1 MEAVREKLCY
11 ESAMRFS
18 LMLLILGFAALAAC
32 PAQAL
37 DVDVKVS
44 SQKVDFGLE
53 YGPEYLLDNDPT
65 TAWAVGKASSGAGQ
79 WMEFSFGLPVNVV
92 KLGIYNGHQG
102 EGLFDQF
109 RRIRSGRIIYPDGTE
124 TRFWLRDEPGEQIVA
139 CPIQPVKSLRIVVDE
154 VFPKSVPV
162 ARKKLAVSEVKFYL
176 TLMNSQT
183 DGAAIDAHNADIS
196 GLPPADLTSEVPE
209 EIKDL
214 LRTFYVRQTSL
225 DDDYY
230 LLFAHHVRDKF
241 DFQFEVF
248 KEIQRQRGTFK
259 RLRTAR
265 VDPAGLRFDLIYL
278 DRDLAEV
285 RVFGSYNVK
294 VENLDKNF
302 EDDSVFVL
310 MKGGEGWRILE
321 LDEQD

>member
-1 MEAVREKLCY
+1 
-11 ESAMRFS
+11 MRFS
-18 LMLLILGFAALAAC
+18 QLFFILAAVAICVC
-32 PAQAL
+32 PAMAL

-65 TAWAVGKASSGAGQ
+65 TAWAVGKASSGVGQ

-102 EGLFDQF
+102 EGLFEEF

-124 TRFWLRDEPGEQIVA
+124 TRFWLRDEPGEQIVS

-154 VFPKSVPV
+154 VFPRGVAV

-176 TLMNSQT
+176 TLMNNQS
-183 DGAAIDAHNADIS
+183 DEGAIKAHNESIP
-196 GLPPADLTSEVPE
+196 GLPPADLNGKVPE
-209 EIKDL
+209 EIKEL
-214 LRTFYVRQTSL
+214 LRTYYVRQTSL

-230 LLFAHHVRDKF
+230 LLFAPHVRDKF
-241 DFQFEVF
+241 DFEFEYF
-248 KEIQRQRGTFK
+248 KEVYRQRGTFDK
-259 RLRTAR
+259 LRTAK
-265 VDPAGLRFDLIYL
+265 VDPSGLRFDLVYL
-278 DRDLAEV
+278 DNDLAEV

-294 VENLDKNF
+294 VAHLDRDM

-310 MKGGEGWRILE
+310 MKGVEGWRILE
-321 LDEQD
+321 LDDQQ